1 MNVKTFAAL
10 KACRSIL
17 KRSAVFMLCAAAVLF
32 AMPVQ
37 HASALSAGIYTGSV
51 TTTYYNPDT
60 GEVDDGGTANA
71 ALGEGMCRSATGT
84 TALVECDGK
93 STWVTI
99 RLLLQSNCSNVA
111 FYTRSGYNSYSKVNY
126 SVMQEDS
133 GNDSIDYRFKVSDA
147 GVKIKGTMYVAPMG
161 RNVLWYLYVNTGSL
175 KSGSGDFVT
184 SIDLSSAAASASASS
199 GSGNHSASSSSSSHS
214 QSAATSSAGQ
224 TSGNKASASSGNSAA
239 VQADENASKSDSAD
253 EKADEINDEDAA
265 EDQNEDEN
273 AQELSENT
281 DELSSEEEAP
291 DENGAEDD
299 ANADDERSADKNS
312 DSSGGALK
320 VAVPAVIVI
329 IIAVCAAVFFKK
341 KNGRK
346 N

>member
-10 KACRSIL
+10 KACRSVL

-184 SIDLSSAAASASASS
+184 SIDLSSAAASASAPS
-199 GSGNHSASSSSSSHS
+199 GSGNHSASSSSSHS
-214 QSAATSSAGQ
+214 QSAAASSAGQ
-224 TSGNKASASSGNSAA
+224 TSGNKASASSGNSTAA
-239 VQADENASKSDSAD
+239 QADENISKSDSAN
-253 EKADEINDEDAA
+253 EKADEINDNDTD
-265 EDQNEDEN
+265 EDQNKDEDP
-273 AQELSENT
+273 QELSENT
-281 DELSSEEEAP
+281 DELSSDEEAS
-291 DENGAEDD
+291 DENRAEDD
-299 ANADDERSADKNS
+299 ANADDEKSADENP
-312 DSSGGALK
+312 DSSSSALK

-329 IIAVCAAVFFKK
+329 IIAVCAALFFKK
-341 KNGRK
+341 KNGGK